1 MHERV
6 RILHID
12 DDPEFVA
19 LTATALERER
29 GAFSVDTATSGQ
41 EGLERLAG
49 GRYDC
54 IISDYEMPG
63 MGGIEFLETVRE
75 SHPELPVIL
84 FTGEGSEEVASEA
97 VSAGATDYL
106 RKGAASER
114 YELLADRIESA
125 VATTRTAGRTALQEH
140 LRDHAE
146 VVAETGAWQADTETG
161 ELHCTVGTRQ
171 ILGVEEGDEPATLD
185 GVIDYAHPGERAQF
199 REMTEQVR
207 GSGGEATGEWRLQRA
222 DGDERLVEVSVSPV
236 EADGEVVGLR
246 GVMSDV
252 TGQNER
258 GQQPREERPFVSRAL
273 DALEELFY
281 VVGPDGR
288 LRRWNDTVREVTGYS
303 DDQLAGMAVTEF
315 VTDPDRQRLD
325 GALEAALSG
334 GRGTVAAELRTA
346 DGTRIP
352 YRFAGSRLTDSNGE
366 PTGVVGV
373 GRRRDEYS
381 HYPDLAGMVVRHA
394 PDPAVLVDVTD
405 NTTFHIEQVNPA
417 YEELTGLEADRV
429 CGRRPGAAFGGEF
442 GERID
447 AQYRNCIEQQATVQF
462 SEHWPVDGESHEW
475 ETSVAPVVRNG
486 TVVALV
492 GIKRDITSHS
502 RRERE
507 LEQYEQLVENLP
519 VGAFRA
525 TPGGEFVSMNER
537 LVSMYDAGSRATL
550 RTAGVAALYADPSH
564 RGLLLD
570 QLEEKGTV
578 EDKLVRMETLD
589 GDQLW
594 AEVSLSTVSEDGNRY
609 IDGVVRDV
617 TAHDRRSPDTDAFE
631 LLGDAAM
638 EPLFLVDVGEQ
649 LTLNHVDTG
658 HEGAAGG
665 GEPAASDGSEG
676 DHSLAPSQTE
686 VLRECIRTREARAFD
701 GVSPLTGNPVEGTA
715 RVVPVVVDGSVEYL
729 VGTLDRDSDDRA
741 GRGLLRDL
749 AELPADPDADAD
761 ALLGQLL
768 DRARQRLDV
777 DVGLLARVDR
787 TDGTDSWAV
796 SRLVGDST
804 AVPAGPSSPLTET
817 HCRQTLDSEGVVA
830 VADATRAGENGDP
843 PDGTPPAYIGATVT
857 VDGQSWG
864 TLSFAASEPRREP
877 FTGRERTAVCL
888 LARRVGA
895 ELERGRQTA
904 LFERTQAAAD
914 IGAWEYDS
922 RTGQMHWT
930 TGVYRVYDLPIA
942 GDPSLERTLD
952 RFQPGDREMVREA
965 LRAAAEDGEP
975 FDIEG
980 RVETAA
986 RGGRW
991 VRVRGGPAADDPG
1004 RVRGTI
1010 QNLTGSEREQRA
1022 TDGR

>member
-1 MHERV
+1 MDERV

-19 LTATALERER
+19 FVATALERER

-49 GRYDC
+49 TRYDC

-75 SHPELPVIL
+75 SHPGLPVIL

-97 VSAGATDYL
+97 FSAGATDYL

-140 LRDHAE
+140 LMDHAE
-146 VVAETGAWQADTETG
+146 VVAETGAWQVDTETG

-185 GVIDYAHPGERAQF
+185 GVIDYSHPEERAQF

-207 GSGGEATGEWRLQRA
+207 GSGEEATGEWRLQRA

-236 EADGEVVGLR
+236 EADGEVVALR
-246 GVMSDV
+246 GVMSDI
-252 TGQNER
+252 TGQSEP

-273 DALEELFY
+273 DALDELFY
-281 VVGPDGR
+281 VVGPDGQ

-303 DDQLAGMAVTEF
+303 DDQ
-315 VTDPDRQRLD
+315 
-325 GALEAALSG
+325 
-334 GRGTVAAELRTA
+334 
-346 DGTRIP
+346 
-352 YRFAGSRLTDSNGE
+352 
-366 PTGVVGV
+366 
-373 GRRRDEYS
+373 
-381 HYPDLAGMVVRHA
+381 LAGMVVRHA

-417 YEELTGLEADRV
+417 YEELTGLEADQL
-429 CGRRPGAAFGGEF
+429 CGRRPGVAFGGEF

-570 QLEEKGTV
+570 QLEEKETV

-594 AEVSLSTVSEDGNRY
+594 AELSLSTVSEDGNRY

-631 LLGDAAM
+631 LLGDAAT

-649 LTLNHVDTG
+649 LTLNHVDTS
-658 HEGAAGG
+658 HECAAGG
-665 GEPAASDGSEG
+665 GEPAASDGGEG

-701 GVSPLTGNPVEGTA
+701 GVSPLTGNPVDGTA

-729 VGTLDRDSDDRA
+729 VGMLDRDSDDRA
-741 GRGLLRDL
+741 GGGLLRDL
-749 AELPADPDADAD
+749 AEPPADPDAD

-768 DRARQRLDV
+768 GRARQRLDV

-895 ELERGRQTA
+895 ELEQRPTD
-904 LFERTQAAAD
+904 ER
-914 IGAWEYDS
+914 
-922 RTGQMHWT
+922 
-930 TGVYRVYDLPIA
+930 
-942 GDPSLERTLD
+942 
-952 RFQPGDREMVREA
+952 
-965 LRAAAEDGEP
+965 
-975 FDIEG
+975 
-980 RVETAA
+980 
-986 RGGRW
+986 
-991 VRVRGGPAADDPG
+991 
-1004 RVRGTI
+1004 
-1010 QNLTGSEREQRA
+1010 
-1022 TDGR
+1022 